1 LLSVILLTVM
11 LLRRYLHKPDELLVH
26 GVPVDVTLAL
36 DVEELDDVDVFEEVL
51 QDGVARLVPVV

>member
-1 LLSVILLTVM
+1 MLTVIM
-11 LLRRYLHKPDELLVH
+11 LRRYLHKPDELLVH